1 MFFDD
6 LSPKKCFSS
15 KNILIRYQALI
26 YVYAYQISWW
36 YSQNMYREKTP
47 QNLTL
52 LFVDFKDFAC
62 FGHGL
67 ESFLLKGRVV
77 ENPPKSR
84 IFRFASVTFWF
95 ATFSKINIF
104 S

>member
-1 MFFDD
+1 MLGKIVRVKMFFDD
-6 LSPKKCFSS
+6 FSPKKCFST
-15 KNILIRYQALI
+15 KNIFFRCQDPI

-47 QNLTL
+47 VNFAF

-67 ESFLLKGRVV
+67 ERFLKGQ
-77 ENPPKSR
+77 
-84 IFRFASVTFWF
+84 
-95 ATFSKINIF
+95 
-104 S
+104 